1 MEHETITS
9 AWLERHMNG
18 EFGLQTELARYLN
31 LHKSAVNK
39 MLSGDRK
46 ISQEEAAKIR
56 TFFADRPATKKVSS
70 KRRSKALQK
79 EAKTLSRLPENI
91 DRCIGAIIREFD
103 PDLTVLAL
111 QEGENALVREAVEI
125 FIRLYAP
132 DPRRSQDAA
141 VLSELFGIEDP
152 SSKPASA

>member
-9 AWLERHMNG
+9 AWLERHMSG
-18 EFGLQTELARYLN
+18 EYGLQTELARYLN

-56 TFFADRPATKKVSS
+56 IFFADRPATKKVSS
-70 KRRSKALQK
+70 KRRGKALQK
-79 EAKTLSRLPENI
+79 ETKTLSRLPENV
-91 DRCIGAIIREFD
+91 DHCISAIIREFD

-111 QEGENALVREAVEI
+111 REGEEALVREAVEI

-132 DPRRSQDAA
+132 DPRRAQDVA

-152 SSKPASA
+152 SSKQASA